1 MKVCAANDLA
11 AGAHLHYRNITVK
24 PCQEPWPYRMAQSV
38 WGAKGRLQFFSMAT
52 FSNLK
57 NRGGGGGGTPL
68 YGLCRYVR
76 PQRVWFSAVLVINRV
91 SILADFGHKLGTVF
105 VLQP

>member
-24 PCQEPWPYRMAQSV
+24 PYRMAQSV

-57 NRGGGGGGTPL
+57 NRGGGGTPL
-68 YGLCRYVR
+68 YGLCSYVR
-76 PQRVWFSAVLVINRV
+76 PQRVWFLAVLVINRV
-91 SILADFGHKLGTVF
+91 SILADFGHKLGMVF
-105 VLQP
+105 VL